1 MSLLIVN
8 TESDLLIELQVT
20 EFVAEL
26 LKLQCE
32 RLTEEASCKAF
43 GTRFGQHFGAALGE
57 SVDWDLRAPTPAQI
71 AYATGIAKALGVGLP
86 SEVLRYRGPINEFLD
101 THNHAYKQRSIA
113 RLAEK

>member
-43 GTRFGQHFGAALGE
+43 GARFGQHFGAALGE
-57 SVDWDLRAPTPAQI
+57 SVDWDLKEPTPAQI
-71 AYATGIAKALGVGLP
+71 AYATGIAKTLGVGLP
-86 SEVLRYRGPINEFLD
+86 SDVLRYRGPMNEFLD
-101 THNHAYKQRSIA
+101 THNHAFKYRSVGK
-113 RLAEK
+113 LAEK

>member
-32 RLTEEASCKAF
+32 RKLPHLT
-43 GTRFGQHFGAALGE
+43 GTR
-57 SVDWDLRAPTPAQI
+57 
-71 AYATGIAKALGVGLP
+71 
-86 SEVLRYRGPINEFLD
+86 
-101 THNHAYKQRSIA
+101 
-113 RLAEK
+113 